1 MIQQSH
7 FWALNQEKQKCMLTY
22 NLYAIAYS
30 KVSSQSHQL
39 ETIQMPFQK
48 INGQA
53 LWYIHPYN
61 GKVLCKIATNLFT
74 YEYTQYK

>member
-7 FWALNQEKQKCMLTY
+7 FWALNQEKQKCMLTLKSIR
-22 NLYAIAYS
+22 NSI
-30 KVSSQSHQL
+30 SQRFF
-39 ETIQMPFQK
+39 TITPTGSNPNALRK

-53 LWYIHPYN
+53 LWYIHPHN
-61 GKVLCKIATNLFT
+61 GKVLCKVATNLFT